1 MELAILMTVLIVL
14 LVIGVPVAFALLGAS
29 IACFLA
35 LDIPLVVV
43 FQRMAA
49 GVSTFSL
56 MAIPFFVFAGDLMY
70 RAGIAGRLVQIAEA
84 AFGRSRGGLGLV
96 TVGASTMFGAVSGSA
111 IASASAI
118 GATLMP
124 PMKEKGYDADY
135 AVNVTATAAIVGLLI
150 PPSHNMII
158 FSAASGIGVPIGDL
172 FLAGVVPGIITAFLL
187 AVATWRVAVKRGYPR
202 GVFPG
207 WSPFLRAIL
216 LAIPGLFAAVI
227 IMGGILSGMFTATES
242 SAIAVIYTIII
253 GTLAYRSLGW
263 AKFRE
268 AAAQSVRI
276 TSMVLMIIGAATAF
290 GYALAILE
298 APTQLASMITAIT
311 DNPILILLII
321 NVILLLLGT
330 FMDMS
335 PLIIIMTPI
344 LLPVVQKI
352 GVDPVHFGIIMM
364 LNLGIGLVTP
374 PVGSVLFVA
383 SAIGRTRM
391 ETALRTIWPFYGALV
406 LSLILITYFPA
417 LSLALPQ
424 WMKGAGG

>member
-1 MELAILMTVLIVL
+1 MELAILMGVLVVL
-14 LVIGVPVAFALLGAS
+14 LAIGVPVAFALMGAS

-70 RAGIAGRLVQIAEA
+70 RAGIADRLVQIAEA
-84 AFGRSRGGLGLV
+84 AFGRSRGGLGVV
-96 TVGASTMFGAVSGSA
+96 TVGASTLFGAVSGSA

-118 GATLMP
+118 GSTIMP
-124 PMKEKGYDADY
+124 SMKARGYGEDY

-158 FSAASGIGVPIGDL
+158 YSAASGIGVSIGDL
-172 FLAGVVPGIITAFLL
+172 FLAGVFPGILTAFLL
-187 AVATWRVAVKRGYPR
+187 ALVSWMVAVKRGYPR
-202 GVFPG
+202 GSFPG
-207 WSPFLRAIL
+207 WAPFLRAIM
-216 LAIPGLFAAVI
+216 LAIPGLFAAAI

-242 SAIAVIYTIII
+242 SAIAVVYTIVI
-253 GTLAYRSLGW
+253 GAFAYRSLGW
-263 AKFRE
+263 TRFRE

-276 TSMVLMIIGAATAF
+276 TAMVLLIIGSATAF
-290 GYALAILE
+290 GHALAILE
-298 APTQLASMITAIT
+298 APGQLASLITSIT
-311 DNPILILLII
+311 DNPILVLLII

-335 PLIIIMTPI
+335 PLIIITTPI
-344 LLPVVQKI
+344 LLPVAIDV

-383 SAIGRTRM
+383 SAIGKTRM

-406 LSLILITYFPA
+406 FALLLVTFWPA
-417 LSLALPQ
+417 LSLALPG
-424 WMKGAGG
+424 WFK